1 QATQT
6 PAALAGSEAR
16 QEDEE
21 AAVNEHIEQD
31 DGQDI
36 PGVLGDEVAQLDGVR
51 QRRHRTAQKVGR
63 ELDQGQDYDGQST
76 ATRQAVDFQIV
87 HDDPPSGGVTSLT
100 RSISCGWKAMRP
112 QSTSFTLK

>member
-1 QATQT
+1 MTE
-6 PAALAGSEAR
+6 AG

-21 AAVNEHIEQD
+21 AAANEHIEQD

-51 QRRHRTAQKVGR
+51 QGRHRTAQKVGR

-76 ATRQAVDFQIV
+76 ATRQAVDFLRLEGHATTEYAFHAQV
-87 HDDPPSGGVTSLT
+87 RMMKSKHPFSPTSMFAAVPACNLY
-100 RSISCGWKAMRP
+100 SVANC
-112 QSTSFTLK
+112 